1 MGMDFVTAHNLKIN
15 AEDYRLV
22 YGGKLSEGETLEG
35 LYERFKINHPAGY
48 EGHSLSVSDVV
59 VLTNGG
65 SAKAYYVD
73 SMGFAELPD
82 FILQRQHEV
91 KMNHKREDS
100 AVTLDT
106 SGIEIEQHDGLW
118 HTADVREI
126 KDEIFYLMKNNE
138 YGDSVAAVIVNADGE
153 LVAQELENGFDKGA
167 MEAIQEYLAE
177 KG

>member
-1 MGMDFVTAHNLKIN
+1 
-15 AEDYRLV
+15 
-22 YGGKLSEGETLEG
+22 
-35 LYERFKINHPAGY
+35 
-48 EGHSLSVSDVV
+48 
-59 VLTNGG
+59 
-65 SAKAYYVD
+65 
-73 SMGFAELPD
+73 MGFAELPD

-167 MEAIQEYLAE
+167 MEAI
-177 KG
+177 

>member
-1 MGMDFVTAHNLKIN
+1 MPSDGQMKIYICPVRKSGMPFISLVILKKGRDYRFMGMDFVTAHNLKIN

-22 YGGKLSEGETLEG
+22 YGGKLSEGKTLEG
-35 LYERFKINHPAGY
+35 LYERFNINHPAGY

-91 KMNHKREDS
+91 KMNHK
-100 AVTLDT
+100 
-106 SGIEIEQHDGLW
+106 
-118 HTADVREI
+118 
-126 KDEIFYLMKNNE
+126 
-138 YGDSVAAVIVNADGE
+138 
-153 LVAQELENGFDKGA
+153 
-167 MEAIQEYLAE
+167 E
-177 KG
+177 KIPL